1 MRKKFVFFVLVPLL
15 ALCIVLYLFAERW
28 IESGLEE
35 AGEGIV
41 GAKVEIDNLRLSISP
56 VAIEFSRFQVTN
68 PKDTWKNIFETGR
81 VRFALNI
88 GQLIRNKYIVETM
101 EVNNLIFGTKRATDG
116 SLPKPRSLSGE
127 SSSIIIE
134 ATAAL
139 TREAKKAPVFDL
151 EKLRKGLKI
160 DSLLSVQSLRTI
172 RHLDSLKLQVQEA
185 SQQWRATLA
194 DIEKSKQRAA
204 EIEANIK
211 AINLNE
217 LRTIESIAGAINKV
231 SAAYK
236 DINELNETFK
246 NRRAAITDQINRLYS
261 SVAMVDDLAR
271 ADYEMVKGFAR
282 LPDLSTQ
289 GMANLLLGKEILH
302 KVNNYLSWV
311 DFARTTVPKYLPE
324 PEYEK
329 PKRFQ
334 GQDIHFPV
342 ERAYP
347 KWWIKNVVISGGED
361 KNQNPDYFYAH
372 GAVHN
377 ITNNQRITGFPLTVA
392 LSGFKA
398 RGASFTFDAS
408 VDRQPE
414 VPIDNYRLVVQ
425 GLAVG
430 DVEFGET
437 DFVPSKITQA
447 VATVAAEVSVPGNR
461 FDSRL
466 SLGFRDLALSF
477 DRPPR
482 NDVERIVRDVLASIS
497 AFRVQLRTWNTA
509 GPFDLALTTDLD
521 DQLAARTKKVIGDEL
536 ARLQSEI
543 RSKVNQRIAEKRA
556 EFEKIFNQRKEEAVG
571 RLRAYESLV
580 NEKIAMADSKK
591 KELETRVEQEKKK
604 QTDTV
609 KKKLED
615 AVKGLFKKQ

>member
-56 VAIEFSRFQVTN
+56 VAIEFSRLQVTN

-398 RGASFTFDAS
+398 PGASFTFDAS
-408 VDRQPE
+408 VDRRPE
-414 VPIDNYRLVVQ
+414 VPTDNYRLVVQ
-425 GLAVG
+425 GLTVG
-430 DVEFGET
+430 DVEFGQA

-447 VATVAAEVSVPGNR
+447 VTTVAAEVSVPGNR

-466 SLGFRDLALSF
+466 SIGFRDLALSF

-556 EFEKIFNQRKEEAVG
+556 EFEKIFNQTKDEAVG

-580 NEKIAMADSKK
+580 NEKSAMADSKK

-604 QTDTV
+604 QTDAV

>member
-56 VAIEFSRFQVTN
+56 VAIEFSRLQVTN
-68 PKDTWKNIFETGR
+68 PKDTWKNIFKTGR

-347 KWWIKNVVISGGED
+347 KW
-361 KNQNPDYFYAH
+361 
-372 GAVHN
+372 
-377 ITNNQRITGFPLTVA
+377 
-392 LSGFKA
+392 
-398 RGASFTFDAS
+398 
-408 VDRQPE
+408 
-414 VPIDNYRLVVQ
+414 
-425 GLAVG
+425 
-430 DVEFGET
+430 
-437 DFVPSKITQA
+437 
-447 VATVAAEVSVPGNR
+447 
-461 FDSRL
+461 
-466 SLGFRDLALSF
+466 
-477 DRPPR
+477 
-482 NDVERIVRDVLASIS
+482 
-497 AFRVQLRTWNTA
+497 
-509 GPFDLALTTDLD
+509 
-521 DQLAARTKKVIGDEL
+521 
-536 ARLQSEI
+536 
-543 RSKVNQRIAEKRA
+543 
-556 EFEKIFNQRKEEAVG
+556 
-571 RLRAYESLV
+571 
-580 NEKIAMADSKK
+580 
-591 KELETRVEQEKKK
+591 
-604 QTDTV
+604 
-609 KKKLED
+609 
-615 AVKGLFKKQ
+615 